1 MQSLSSEHERNAV
14 SPDVSNITNAI
25 LKIENAINARWN
37 NGDCTGFLEAYRED
51 VTYFDP
57 LTDRCLI
64 GRHAV
69 KEHFDKYFTGA
80 PVVRSEQFNP
90 TVVVNDV
97 GDIAILTYNLQNYL
111 AGKNGELQPIPLW
124 SCTQVYRLADGK
136 WNISAQPLVVCEAPG
151 SDWQRVRLTELVMA
165 FDECSPVASKTL

>member
-1 MQSLSSEHERNAV
+1 MKGNAV
-14 SPDVSNITNAI
+14 SPDISKITDTVLAI
-25 LKIENAINARWN
+25 QNAINARWN
-37 NGDCTGFLEAYRED
+37 NGDCTGFLEAYRDD

-64 GRHAV
+64 GRQAV
-69 KEHFDKYFTGA
+69 KEHFDKYFSGK

-90 TVVVNDV
+90 MVVVNDA

-124 SCTQVYRLADGK
+124 SCTQIYRFADGK
-136 WNISAQPLVVCEAPG
+136 WNIAHNHWSFARHPAVIGNVSA
-151 SDWQRVRLTELVMA
+151 
-165 FDECSPVASKTL
+165 